1 MNYYIAGLL
10 NIFLISIYSVSLN
23 KIFKIN
29 ISQTFLIVCC
39 LISFLFFISFN
50 LSVYLFQFFFFKELY
65 YLLIF
70 FSIYL
75 FFYLKLFEFSKI
87 DKRIIEFIILAIF
100 ILFFS
105 HNNYFLDEDEFQYYG
120 QILKSLKLL
129 NNFTSF
135 QNEFLNNP
143 QSKNFYLSFYANTT
157 IFFNFFF
164 IILINFSEN
173 ILIFSNNFI
182 LISCFFF
189 LLNEKNNFIL
199 RFFYFLIFYIL
210 LNNFSFGFMSIYPD
224 AILISIFACTLGYI
238 MLNNKKEINLQNYIV
253 FTILCVSLFLTKRSG
268 AIYLSLLIMYI
279 FLFSNMIKFQFYKKL
294 LIIITIMF
302 VLISI
307 KLEPWTSGDQFL
319 IVLKNYI
326 FHNFKVFLYD
336 FFYLFKV
343 PIYFS
348 QFLVSVKI
356 ILQKLDLF
364 LIIKPFS
371 LSIFYWFLFTLL
383 ALILFIRDRSFI
395 LFYLLGFFIVC
406 FINLAWVNN
415 HNMHP
420 LVMGRYIG
428 VFLCSFLLFAVFNN
442 SLNFKNSNIHKGL
455 IACFFIFISLFLP
468 NKSFGYFLNDR
479 LYHSTLENKI
489 FKFNRDI
496 IKAHSDKHKN
506 RNKFNVFFYNTNYEK
521 ISLYYTIL
529 KYEFFVGKK
538 NNTIHI
544 FDHEVEKYQKYVK
557 KNETSFF
564 IVNINE
570 KKMNDKINLLTKDIG
585 NVTYINL
592 K

>member
-1 MNYYIAGLL
+1 MNYYLAGLL
-10 NIFLISIYSVSLN
+10 NIFLISIYSISLN

-29 ISQTFLIVCC
+29 ISQTFLIACC

-87 DKRIIEFIILAIF
+87 NKRIIEFIILAIF

-143 QSKNFYLSFYANTT
+143 QSKDFYLSFYANTT

-253 FTILCVSLFLTKRSG
+253 FAILCFSLFLTKRSG
-268 AIYLSLLIMYI
+268 AIYVSLLMMYI

-307 KLEPWTSGDQFL
+307 KLKIWTSPEAI

-326 FHNFKVFLYD
+326 LHNFEGFLYD

-348 QFLVSVKI
+348 QFLVSVKT

-383 ALILFIRDRSFI
+383 VLIIFIRDKSFI
-395 LFYLLGFFIVC
+395 FFYLLGFFIVC

-428 VFLCSFLLFAVFNN
+428 VFICSFLLFAVFNN
-442 SLNFKNSNIHKGL
+442 SLNFKNSNIDKGL

-496 IKAHSDKHKN
+496 IKSHSDEHKN

-529 KYEFFVGKK
+529 KYEFFVGKQ

-544 FDHEVEKYQKYVK
+544 FDHEVEKYQKYIK